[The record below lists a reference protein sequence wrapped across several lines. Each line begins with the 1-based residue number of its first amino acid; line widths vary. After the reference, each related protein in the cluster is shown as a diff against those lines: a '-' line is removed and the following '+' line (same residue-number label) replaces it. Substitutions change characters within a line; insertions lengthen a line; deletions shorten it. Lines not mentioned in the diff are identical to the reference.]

1 MKDGRSGDAL
11 PVDPARLRR
20 QFPGLTDDDV
30 AAYVDVTRRIL
41 AERDPAARAKVTREV
56 LARGRAAR
64 ESGSG
69 DAADRV
75 AAAYVSA
82 LAKMQGGGTGSK

>member
-1 MKDGRSGDAL
+1 MKDARSGDAL

-20 QFPGLTDDDV
+20 QFPDLTDDDV
-30 AAYVDVTRRIL
+30 AAYVEVTRRIL
-41 AERDPAARAKVTREV
+41 AERDPAARARITRDV

-64 ESGSG
+64 ASGSA

-75 AAAYVSA
+75 AVAYVSA
-82 LAKMQGGGTGSK
+82 LEKMQTGAK

>member
-1 MKDGRSGDAL
+1 MKDRRSEDAL

-41 AERDPAARAKVTREV
+41 AERDPINRARITRET
-56 LARGRAAR
+56 LTRARAAR
-64 ESGSG
+64 SGTAPTPE
-69 DAADRV
+69 D
-75 AAAYVSA
+75 A
-82 LAKMQGGGTGSK
+82 LALRYLAAVEKMQRHH